1 MCGAACSRF
10 PLSPAGQLTLASPK
24 VSLTLCS
31 LKQPASISLR
41 RLLLPSLAAA
51 ALGLAGCQTA
61 QHEFVQAEPG
71 WETRVGQL
79 QYRSPKTSLIGDVLV
94 RYSRT
99 GDFELTFSKGPGLI
113 LLTVRQNEKFVRVSG
128 PLARGSWSGA
138 PRNAPVHLRGWVAL
152 REVLLREKT
161 QPLVRQTV
169 GADSFTFAF

>member
-1 MCGAACSRF
+1 MGC
-10 PLSPAGQLTLASPK
+10 
-24 VSLTLCS
+24 
-31 LKQPASISLR
+31 
-41 RLLLPSLAAA
+41 SLAAA
-51 ALGLAGCQTA
+51 VFWLAGCSTVPR
-61 QHEFVQAEPG
+61 EFVQPEPG

-94 RYSRT
+94 RYSSA
-99 GDFELTFSKGPGLI
+99 GDFELTFSKGPGVT

-138 PRNAPVHLRGWVAL
+138 PRSAPVHLRGWVAL

-161 QPLVRQTV
+161 QPLVRQKV